1 MRVLTV
7 PSVTTLAESSVPA
20 VAVEPTSGNDAMESD
35 LFNRETAGPS
45 DGDGSTPTAAAA
57 DSVAGATDDTG
68 ALRNLL
74 RNSAHIPQ

>member
-7 PSVTTLAESSVPA
+7 PGVTTLAESSASA
-20 VAVEPTSGNDAMESD
+20 VAVEPTSGNDASESD

-45 DGDGSTPTAAAA
+45 HGDGSTPAAA
-57 DSVAGATDDTG
+57 DSAAGATDDPG

-74 RNSAHIPQ
+74 RNSAHIPQR